1 MHIITNKSAKYL
13 NLDLKM
19 RNQYYNMGRKL
30 CGVAAFLFV
39 LFNIT
44 QAQSLLI
51 QKKEYSHADSLRGSL
66 RDERTCYDVLYYEL
80 NIKIDTSSRSI
91 TGSNLIRYTA
101 LKDFNTL
108 QLDLYDNMSIINITS
123 NGEELKYYRE
133 ANAVFVMFKNE
144 QKRETKGEIVV
155 NYYGKPTVAVRPPWD
170 GGFTWT
176 HDNNG
181 NFWLGMSCE
190 GMGASLW
197 WPNKDYLGDEPD
209 SMRVICTVPAGLMCV
224 VNGSLERKRENA
236 DSTNTSTWF
245 ISYPIN
251 NYNISINVGDYVHF
265 ADIYTSVDGS
275 KLALDYYV
283 MRYNEE
289 KARKQ
294 FQQVIPMLTCYEK
307 YIGKYPFWNDGYAL
321 IETPYLGMEHQ
332 SGIAYGNR
340 YKTGYAGM
348 DFSRIGL
355 DFDYIIIHES
365 AHEWWGNSVS
375 CKDIADMWIHESF
388 ATYTE
393 SIYVECMYDSAMA
406 QKYINA
412 KKPTVDNKAPIVG
425 IYGVNEEGDGDMY
438 NKGMLFLN
446 TLRHVINNDA
456 KWWATIKCM
465 SDTTFKMKNID
476 YNDVVKYFNSKL
488 DLELG
493 GVFEQYLK
501 HAAIPELEYSLSKK
515 GGTYYFKY
523 KWNADVKDF
532 EMPVIVWNG
541 KNNLRFNAITGW
553 QTAEINLNKV
563 SDFKIN
569 DELMYI
575 NVKKVSL
582 DKNSKK

>member
-1 MHIITNKSAKYL
+1 MV
-13 NLDLKM
+13 
-19 RNQYYNMGRKL
+19 RKL
-30 CGVAAFLFV
+30 CGVTAFL
-39 LFNIT
+39 LLMFNIT
-44 QAQSLLI
+44 QAQSLLV
-51 QKKEYSHADSLRGSL
+51 QKKEYTRADSLRGSL
-66 RDERTCYDVLYYEL
+66 SAERACYDVTYYEL
-80 NIKIDTSSRSI
+80 TVKIDTATRSI
-91 TGSNLIRYTA
+91 TGSNKIKYLVA
-101 LKDFNTL
+101 KDFNTL
-108 QLDLYDNMSIINITS
+108 QLDLYDNMKIINITS
-123 NGEELKYYRE
+123 KGKELKYYRE
-133 ANAVFVMFKNE
+133 FNAVFVMFNE
-144 QKRETKGEIVV
+144 MQHEGDKGEIVV
-155 NYYGKPTVAVRPPWD
+155 NYFGKPTTAVRPPWD

-209 SMRVICTVPAGLMCV
+209 SMRVICTVPSGLMCV
-224 VNGSLERKRENA
+224 VNGNLENRRDNK
-236 DSTNTSTWF
+236 DSTTTSTWF
-245 ISYPIN
+245 VSYPIN

-265 ADIYTSVDGS
+265 SDVYTSADGS

-289 KARKQ
+289 KARQQFKQ
-294 FQQVIPMLTCYEK
+294 VVPMLTCYEK

-393 SIYVECMYDSAMA
+393 SIYVECMYDSTMA

-412 KKPTVDNKAPIVG
+412 KKPTIDNKAPIVG

-446 TLRHVINNDA
+446 TLRHIVNNDA

-465 SDTTFKMKNID
+465 SDTTFKMKNIG
-476 YNDVVKYFNSKL
+476 YNDVVKYFDKKTGLAL
-488 DLELG
+488 DA
-493 GVFEQYLK
+493 VFDQYLK
-501 HAAIPELEYSLSKK
+501 YAAIPELEYSLTKK
-515 GGTYYFKY
+515 GGTYYFRY
-523 KWNADVKDF
+523 KWNTDVKDF

-541 KNNLRFNAITGW
+541 KSNMRFNASNNW
-553 QTAEINLNKV
+553 QTAEIKLQKAA
-563 SDFKIN
+563 DFSIN
-569 DELMYI
+569 DDLMYI
-575 NVKKVSL
+575 KEKKVMA
-582 DKNSKK
+582 DINKEKQAE